1 MRAFCC
7 LRLLSGVLRSSRAS
21 GKRGQRQRLH
31 VGGKCLIGPVLV
43 GLLALNV
50 LGAAVLADDYY
61 DRQQA
66 APRAYASRL
75 APGQAK
81 HASLVRRDPI
91 ALQLVNDDRSLLA
104 AGAGSGSVLRLDL
117 KSGNVVDEL
126 TVGERLSALA
136 SVADGRWIL
145 ATDEAGHALALIDGS
160 GKKLRLAAR
169 VEVPQYP
176 VGLAVDAA
184 RSKIYVG
191 SLWSR
196 RLAVVAVDLAVDPP
210 ELRVEQVVDLPFA
223 PRRLL
228 LTNAGARLLIA
239 DAFAGRL
246 AMFDTQAGKIEQFR
260 ELPAHHIRGLALSSN
275 GERVLIAHQILN
287 DLAETTHN
295 DVHWG
300 VLMANVLRWVPLQG
314 MLDSTSPILA
324 KSHVH
329 LTGDNTSAGGDPAEV
344 AITADGCAVVA
355 LAGVNQIGIGYE
367 ADFTLR
373 RVEVGQRPTAVT
385 ISQNGKTVYV
395 ANTFDDTISVVDI
408 ERGEVER
415 TLSLGARRT
424 ANEAEIGEL
433 LFYDARIALDGW
445 FSCHSCHTDG
455 QSNGFLADTRGDLSF
470 GAAKRVLPLGD
481 VTHTAPWGWTGK
493 QLSLNEQIQRSVE
506 STMQGVPLADEDVAA
521 LVAYLKTIQPAPSL
535 ASARD
540 EANPAAL
547 AAGQAIFTA
556 QGCVNCHQP
565 GKYTSSET
573 YDVGLTDKQ
582 GNTQFNP
589 PSLRGVSQR
598 DALFHDNRA
607 ASLEEV
613 LVKFQHQLREPLKS
627 EELRQLLA
635 FLRSL

>member
-1 MRAFCC
+1 MRASRCP
-7 LRLLSGVLRSSRAS
+7 RLPACVPSSPEAQAR
-21 GKRGQRQRLH
+21 
-31 VGGKCLIGPVLV
+31 PVLSLLFGHLSVIRLVVV
-43 GLLALNV
+43 GLLALPV
-50 LGAAVLADDYY
+50 VGPTALADDYY

-66 APRAYASRL
+66 SPRAYASRL
-75 APGQAK
+75 SPGQAK
-81 HASLVRRDPI
+81 NGTLVRRDPI
-91 ALQLVNDDRSLLA
+91 ALQLANGDRSLLV
-104 AGAGSGSVLRLDL
+104 AGAGSGSVQRLDL
-117 KSGNVVDEL
+117 AGGKVVDEL
-126 TVGERLSALA
+126 AVGERLSALA
-136 SVADGRWIL
+136 SMADGRWVF
-145 ATDEAGHALALIDGS
+145 ATDETGHALALIDGS

-169 VEVPQYP
+169 VEVPRYP
-176 VGLAVDAA
+176 VGLTVDAA
-184 RSKIYVG
+184 RGKVYVG

-196 RLAVVAVDLAVDPP
+196 RLAVVAADLQADPP
-210 ELRVEQVVDLPFA
+210 RLRVEQVIDLPFA

-239 DAFAGRL
+239 DAFAGRF
-246 AMFDTQAGKIEQFR
+246 AMFDTQAGKVEQVR
-260 ELPAHHIRGLALSSN
+260 ELPAHHIRGLTLSSD
-275 GERVLIAHQILN
+275 GERVLVAHQILN

-300 VLMANVLRWVPLQG
+300 VLMANVLRWIPLG
-314 MLDSTSPILA
+314 GILDSTSPILA

-355 LAGVNQIGIGYE
+355 LSGVNQVGIGYE
-367 ADFTLR
+367 TDFTLR
-373 RVEVGQRPTAVT
+373 RVMVGQRPTAVT
-385 ISQNGKTVYV
+385 ISANGKTAYV

-415 TLSLGARRT
+415 TLSLGARRS
-424 ANEAEIGEL
+424 ASEAEIGEL

-455 QSNGFLADTRGDLSF
+455 QSNGFLADTRGDHSF

-481 VTHTAPWGWTGK
+481 VTHTGPWGWTGK
-493 QLSLNEQIQRSVE
+493 QPSLTEQIGRSVE

-535 ASARD
+535 AAARD
-540 EANPAAL
+540 EADPVAI
-547 AAGQAIFTA
+547 AAGQSIFQA
-556 QGCVNCHQP
+556 QGCVNCHQA
-565 GKYTSSET
+565 GRYTSGEA
-573 YDVGLTDKQ
+573 YDVGLADKL
-582 GNTQFNP
+582 GNKQFNP

-613 LVKFQHQLREPLKS
+613 LVKFQHQLPEPLAE
-627 EELRQLLA
+627 EELRHLLA

>member
-1 MRAFCC
+1 MRASRR
-7 LRLLSGVLRSSRAS
+7 LRLLACVRPSLPNHEKLMAPTSAGGGAS
-21 GKRGQRQRLH
+21 FRQI
-31 VGGKCLIGPVLV
+31 CLA
-43 GLLALNV
+43 LLALPA
-50 LGAAVLADDYY
+50 LWATALADDYY

-66 APRAYASRL
+66 SPRPYASRL
-75 APGQAK
+75 APGQTK
-81 HASLVRRDPI
+81 NTSLVRRDPI
-91 ALQLVNDDRSLLA
+91 ALQLATGDQTLLVA
-104 AGAGSGSVLRLDL
+104 NSGSGSVQRLDL
-117 KSGNVVDEL
+117 TTGSAADEL
-126 TVGERLSALA
+126 TVGEQLSALA
-136 SVADGRWIL
+136 SVADGRWIF

-169 VEVPQYP
+169 LDVPQYP

-184 RSKIYVG
+184 RSKIYVA

-196 RLAVVAVDLAVDPP
+196 RLAVVAADLEASPP
-210 ELRVEQVVDLPFA
+210 QLRVEQVVDLPFA

-260 ELPAHHIRGLALSSN
+260 ELPAHHIRGLTLSSD
-275 GERVLIAHQILN
+275 GQRVLVAHQILN

-300 VLMANVLRWVPLQG
+300 VLMANVLRWVPLGG
-314 MLDSTSPILA
+314 MLDSASPILA

-344 AITADGCAVVA
+344 AVTADGCAVVA

-367 ADFTLR
+367 TDFTLR

-385 ISQNGKTVYV
+385 ISANGKTAYV

-415 TLSLGARRT
+415 TLSLGVRRS
-424 ANEAEIGEL
+424 ASEAEIGEL

-470 GAAKRVLPLGD
+470 GAAKRILPLGD
-481 VTHTAPWGWTGK
+481 VSHTAPWGWTGK
-493 QLSLNEQIQRSVE
+493 QPNLNEQIERSVE
-506 STMQGVPLADEDVAA
+506 STMQGLPLADEDVAA

-535 ASARD
+535 AAARD
-540 EANPAAL
+540 EADPVAI
-547 AAGQAIFTA
+547 AAGQAIFQA
-556 QGCVNCHQP
+556 QGCANCHQP
-565 GKYTSSET
+565 GKYTSTET
-573 YDVGLTDKQ
+573 YNVGLTDKL
-582 GNTQFNP
+582 GNQQFNP

-598 DALFHDNRA
+598 DGLFHDNRA

-613 LVKFQHQLREPLKS
+613 LVKFQHQLPEPLP
-627 EELRQLLA
+627 EDELQQLLA